1 MSKEEV
7 KELWEGMPEF
17 EQEKQEA
24 YATIIVRVP
33 DAEKLRELSEA
44 LGQPLTEKTKSVW
57 FPKLVRGLNR
67 GKMYVDALPPLKTR
81 KRKRS
86 RVRRKVI
93 VD

>member
-1 MSKEEV
+1 MTKKESQD
-7 KELWEGMPEF
+7 LWEGMPEF
-17 EQEKQEA
+17 QQEKQEA

-33 DAEKLRELSEA
+33 DAESLDKLSEA
-44 LGQPLTEKTKSVW
+44 LDQKLTPKTKSVW
-57 FPKLVRGLNR
+57 FPKLIKGLNR
-67 GKMYVDALPPLKTR
+67 GKMYVDALPPSKTR